1 MKPSVA
7 GGESIASTR
16 AGLAAMML
24 VAAGVLAAGCPPAV
38 AEVFQLASGGHI
50 DGQWLNSDQ
59 QHPQQYVVLLPS
71 GGKVTLDAAQ
81 VTKVVKLSPDEVE
94 YEKIR
99 AQYPDTADGQW
110 KLAQWCKEHQLK
122 EHRSAHLQRVI
133 ELDPNHVEARHALH
147 YSLVEGQWQTQEEAQ
162 EKEGYRLYKGRWLS
176 SQAIEIAETKR
187 KMELAEKEWF
197 RKLKVWRGWLGGN
210 HDQEARD
217 SITGITDP
225 AAVRALATDLR
236 DDSRPE
242 TRLLDIEA
250 LSKIES
256 PRAAQALAVV
266 AVDDQVDDVR
276 MTALEQLQKKK
287 SPEIVS
293 YFIAR
298 LHSEK
303 DNHKLNRAGVALGYM
318 KDPSAIRPLIDALV
332 TLHEFKVTTGN
343 GNPNS
348 LSSTFGT
355 GPNGRIGP
363 GMGGGGMS
371 AGGSTKIIK
380 VPMYNQPILDT
391 LVAMTKQNFGFNVR
405 AWKAWFHAQRKA
417 DGVLDT
423 RRD

>member
-122 EHRSAHLQRVI
+122 EHRQRHLQRVI

-176 SQAIEIAETKR
+176 SQDDRDRRDQAENGAGG
-187 KMELAEKEWF
+187 EGVVPEAQGLAGLAG
-197 RKLKVWRGWLGGN
+197 RQRATRRRGT
-210 HDQEARD
+210 A
-217 SITGITDP
+217 SP
-225 AAVRALATDLR
+225 ASPIRPPSALATDLR

-256 PRAAQALAVV
+256 PGPPR
-266 AVDDQVDDVR
+266 R
-276 MTALEQLQKKK
+276 WRW
-287 SPEIVS
+287 SPS
-293 YFIAR
+293 
-298 LHSEK
+298 
-303 DNHKLNRAGVALGYM
+303 
-318 KDPSAIRPLIDALV
+318 
-332 TLHEFKVTTGN
+332 TTR
-343 GNPNS
+343 
-348 LSSTFGT
+348 STTCG
-355 GPNGRIGP
+355 
-363 GMGGGGMS
+363 
-371 AGGSTKIIK
+371 
-380 VPMYNQPILDT
+380 
-391 LVAMTKQNFGFNVR
+391 
-405 AWKAWFHAQRKA
+405 
-417 DGVLDT
+417 
-423 RRD
+423 